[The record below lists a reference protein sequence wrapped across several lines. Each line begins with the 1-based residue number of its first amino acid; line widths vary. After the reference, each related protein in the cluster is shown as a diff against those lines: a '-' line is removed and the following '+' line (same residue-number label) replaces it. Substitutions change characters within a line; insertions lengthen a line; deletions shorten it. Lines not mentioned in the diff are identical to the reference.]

1 MTFRITTF
9 SVVTLSVTTHRRT
22 LNKRH
27 LRLLLLCCVMLNG
40 IIMLNGIMLNVNN
53 TELLSVAFLI
63 GMLTVLIE
71 NVAVLTVAAPLKLI
85 CV

>member
-22 LNKRH
+22 LNKRY
-27 LRLLLLCCVMLNG
+27 LRLLLCSVMLNG

-53 TELLSVAFLI
+53 TKLLSVAFLI